1 MCLALGA
8 GHGAPD
14 LIWCGGHVP
23 LLGTIAPPAQKHCV
37 QLTASLLQHPDTSG
51 HLCRE
56 LFRFPGKGKVELLE
70 LVLELGGGVSA
81 QALDQNNP
89 CW

>member
-56 LFRFPGKGKVELLE
+56 LFRFPGKGKVGK
-70 LVLELGGGVSA
+70 VVGVGA
-81 QALDQNNP
+81 RWWCP
-89 CW
+89 RPGTGPE